1 MYLSENVEQK
11 WRIECC
17 FISVWKSPKMS
28 HVRSVTK
35 NGKMA
40 LMRVLFRFHWFF
52 SIFLRCNDFK
62 SHSFVDHSSIN
73 HKDETFFSYFQTQ
86 CCLWISERHFTVGKL
101 PISSCLWVRGE
112 RSIMVAITNRRRSCL
127 FPLVSNIC
135 VCFQYKEE
143 ERAHFHSPTKYNWK
157 LAFFKIQRGGPL
169 LPVWN
174 WLLVYFP

>member
-1 MYLSENVEQK
+1 MFENRQ
-11 WRIECC
+11 
-17 FISVWKSPKMS
+17 KMS
-28 HVRSVTK
+28 HFRSLQFFPK

-40 LMRVLFRFHWFF
+40 FMKVLFRFHRFF
-52 SIFLRCNDFK
+52 SIFLRCNDSK
-62 SHSFVDHSSIN
+62 SQFFGWAI
-73 HKDETFFSYFQTQ
+73 ETFFSYFQTQ

>member
-1 MYLSENVEQK
+1 MEDRMLLYQCLKIAKKCLISDHFNFFPKMVRWRLYLWKYCSDFTEFFRFSYGAMILNPNFFGWKIEHQPQK
-11 WRIECC
+11 WDI
-17 FISVWKSPKMS
+17 
-28 HVRSVTK
+28 
-35 NGKMA
+35 
-40 LMRVLFRFHWFF
+40 
-52 SIFLRCNDFK
+52 
-62 SHSFVDHSSIN
+62 
-73 HKDETFFSYFQTQ
+73 FSYFQTQ

-157 LAFFKIQRGGPL
+157 LAFFKIERGGPL